1 MEVHHSHHPA
11 HKKKWVEYLLE
22 FLMLFLAVFLGFLAE
37 NQREHFVEAHRAK
50 DYAKSFLSDLRG
62 DTLEIR
68 TAYKSESFRI
78 ACIDSIIAIA
88 AELKGRTIVPGKFY
102 YFSRFVSNLYTLD
115 WNNSTI
121 NQLVQ
126 SGNQRYFKDK
136 EMVRKINAYYAEQH
150 IKNRNNQI
158 SHESRMR
165 AADLRGQILQSQY
178 FSPFASLNFVEESK
192 AHIPSPLIDSLMQ
205 SRLSLTQDGNKY
217 MDQYINLLSDWK
229 WRLEFYVASYPKMIH
244 QVNEIMQMLKV
255 EYNVE

>member
-1 MEVHHSHHPA
+1 MEVHHSHHPT
-11 HKKKWVEYLLE
+11 HRKKWTEYLLE

-50 DYAKSFLSDLRG
+50 DYARSFLSDLRG

-68 TAYKSESFRI
+68 TAFDSESFRI
-78 ACIDSIIAIA
+78 ACIDSIIAISSA
-88 AELKGRTIVPGKFY
+88 AKGRASVPGKFY

-126 SGNQRYFKDK
+126 SGNLRYFKNK
-136 EMVRKINAYYAEQH
+136 ELVRKINAYYAEQH

-158 SHESRMR
+158 SHESRMK

-178 FSPFASLNFVEESK
+178 FSPFTSLNFVQEQK
-192 AHIPSPLIDSLMQ
+192 AHVPSPLVDSLMQ
-205 SRLSLTQDGNKY
+205 SQLSLTKDADKY

-229 WRLEFYVASYPKMIH
+229 WRLEFYVDSYPKLI
-244 QVNEIMQMLKV
+244 QEVNEIMQILKD
-255 EYNVE
+255 EYDLE